1 MRRSFVKKRS
11 VVTCLAALAGMAVIG
26 VGVGSRSLLAA
37 SAQVDQAIKSIQTVA
52 NDAGKLKLFCELN
65 ELLQEA
71 GDKEDAEATKKVE
84 DLITQIGTEFSAAWD
99 VGDELDENSPDGQ
112 EFYAAVDNL
121 ADKCD

>member
-1 MRRSFVKKRS
+1 MKRS
-11 VVTCLAALAGMAVIG
+11 LVVCVGACAV
-26 VGVGSRSLLAA
+26 VGVAVAAA
-37 SAQVDQAIKSIQTVA
+37 SLGSGTLSAASPQVDQAIKSIQSVA

-71 GDKEDAEATKKVE
+71 GDKEDPDTTKQID
-84 DLITQIGTEFSAAWD
+84 DLITKIGADFSAAWD

-112 EFYAAVDNL
+112 EFYAAVDTL